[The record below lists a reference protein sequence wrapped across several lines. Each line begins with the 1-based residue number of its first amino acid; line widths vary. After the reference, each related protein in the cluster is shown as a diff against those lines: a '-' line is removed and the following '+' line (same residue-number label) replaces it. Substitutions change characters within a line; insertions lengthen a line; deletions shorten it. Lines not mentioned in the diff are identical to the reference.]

1 MKTESMPALVIH
13 KLTQAQYDA
22 ALQAGKINENEL
34 YLTPEPDIDL
44 ATILEDYVL
53 KTTSINGH
61 ALATDFN
68 LIPSDIN
75 AAPATHSHI
84 TADIDNLDSVLSD
97 YALTTMKIN
106 GYSLTEDFDLSWED
120 VGAAESEHDHDS
132 AYHTKNEISEMFVTV
147 NESISDIVNGSTVVH
162 SAENDG
168 NGDSITSTYE
178 TKTDANQKLEKA
190 KDYADG
196 IKDDLLNGAGTAYDT
211 LKELGDLINDNTDA
225 IEALELIAAGK
236 QDKITGTAGQFVVI
250 GSDGKVTTKTV
261 YNFEEASF

>member
-61 ALATDFN
+61 
-68 LIPSDIN
+68 
-75 AAPATHSHI
+75 
-84 TADIDNLDSVLSD
+84 
-97 YALTTMKIN
+97 
-106 GYSLTEDFDLSWED
+106 SLTEDFDLSWED

-178 TKTDANQKLEKA
+178 TKTDADQKLEEA
-190 KDYADG
+190 KEYADG

-211 LKELGDLINDNTDA
+211 LQELGDLIDDNTDA